1 MTTKLGFTVGIAVA
15 LCAAG
20 SEVIGANFT
29 ICRGMCDASAVVTVG
44 SDHFVVADDEDNI
57 LRVYSRQTGGAPQQT
72 LDLSP
77 FLRVDPKEPEAD
89 LEGAAPLGDRVYWIS
104 SHARNKNG
112 KHRPSRQRFFA
123 TTIVATNGSVTIKPV
138 GFAYASLL
146 TDLLNEPRL
155 QPFNLAAAAQREP
168 KAKDALNI
176 EGLCATPD
184 GALLLGFR
192 NPNPNGKALLVPL
205 LNPAELTEGKPAR
218 FGDPLLLDLGGR
230 GIRSIARSGQ
240 RYFIIAGSYDGAG
253 PSSLYAWTGGSE
265 VPQLLPQPGLTGLN
279 PEAIEGLTENGVDRL
294 FVVSDDGTRKIG
306 SQDCKDVADPNLK
319 YFRGTTIDLQP

>member
-1 MTTKLGFTVGIAVA
+1 MITRKGFAVVAVAVA

-20 SEVIGANFT
+20 SEASGANFT
-29 ICRGMCDASAVVTVG
+29 SYRGMCDASAVVTIG
-44 SDHFVVADDEDNI
+44 NEHFVVADDEDNI
-57 LRVYSRQTGGAPQQT
+57 LRVYSRQNGGTPQQT

-77 FLRVDPKEPEAD
+77 FLRVDPQEPEAD
-89 LEGAAPLGDRVYWIS
+89 LEGAAPLGDRVYWIT

-112 KHRPSRQRFFA
+112 KHRPSRHRFFA

-138 GFAYASLL
+138 GFAYARLL

-155 QPFNLAAAAQREP
+155 RPFNLAAAAQREP

-192 NPNPNGKALLVPL
+192 NPNPNGKALLVRL
-205 LNPAELTEGKPAR
+205 LNPADLTEGKTAR

-253 PSSLYAWTGGSE
+253 PSSLYVWNGGSE

-306 SQDCKDVADPNLK
+306 SQDCKDVTDPNLK
-319 YFRGTTIDLQP
+319 YFRGTTIDL